1 MTPSRPSA
9 PAIGSRGVHRFSIP
23 ALIAMTA
30 VAVMAALALTVLLL
44 QPFSSGPIGGT
55 PSSTA
60 SPTAEPSPTPA
71 VTPRQTP
78 EPTAVPTPT
87 PIPEWTGLTWSD
99 PVTPSFVIHLFDV
112 VPWGDGYVAVGEV
125 PGQGPWASFTSPDGL
140 HWTIEQRDFPGAPR
154 HLVALG
160 DELFA
165 FMPEVWPDNSS
176 PPGSA
181 IGGPPTSIIW
191 RSTDGATWAPVDS
204 PSWQD
209 AWHDAIPG
217 MASLPDGWDETQYD
231 IAIGLVDVVSGPDGL
246 VAIGNSYG
254 EYVWDD
260 VDQITTA
267 DELDPVLVH
276 STDGSTWTD
285 VSQSAQMPSAL
296 LESVAAYQGGYVVV
310 GAVNA
315 GPRTETAT
323 PAAWVSADGRS
334 WTGTAVDLAPTAGGE
349 FGRVVAGADG
359 LLAWAGP
366 REMHT
371 GPRFTSVWTSP
382 DGLTWSPGDLP
393 TGVTGLVAADG
404 TRIVALGPM
413 PSLATDPALWPG
425 ISEGWVSTDGQN
437 WTSLEMPTVLDDF
450 VEAMWVVPDGIIYAG
465 VQSFWFAS
473 AIER

>member
-1 MTPSRPSA
+1 MTPSCSPGVASQSTPRPASLISILAIGLLAVALVLVSCTGGGSSPAESLEPGPSA
-9 PAIGSRGVHRFSIP
+9 VETPEATP
-23 ALIAMTA
+23 TDEPT
-30 VAVMAALALTVLLL
+30 VA
-44 QPFSSGPIGGT
+44 P
-55 PSSTA
+55 
-60 SPTAEPSPTPA
+60 
-71 VTPRQTP
+71 TP
-78 EPTAVPTPT
+78 EPT
-87 PIPEWTGLTWSD
+87 PEPLPQWTGLTWSD
-99 PVTPSFVIHLFDV
+99 PVTPSFVIHLYYV

-125 PGQGPWASFTSPDGL
+125 PGQGPWASFTSTDGL
-140 HWTIEQRDFPGAPR
+140 NWTVEQRDFPGAPR
-154 HLVALG
+154 HLAVLG

-165 FMPEVWPDNSS
+165 FMPAVWPDNSS

-181 IGGPPTSIIW
+181 IGAPPTSLIW

-217 MASLPDGWDETQYD
+217 IASLPDGWDGTQYE
-231 IAIGLVDVVSGPDGL
+231 IPIGLVDVVSGPDGL

-260 VDQITTA
+260 IDQIITA

-276 STDGSTWTD
+276 SSDGSTWTD

-315 GPRTETAT
+315 GPRTETAI

-334 WTGTAVDLAPTAGGE
+334 WASTSVDVVPIVGGE
-349 FGRVVAGADG
+349 FGRVAAGADG
-359 LLAWAGP
+359 LIAWAGG

-382 DGLTWSPGDLP
+382 DGMAWSPGDLP

-404 TRIVALGPM
+404 TRILALGPM
-413 PSLATDPALWPG
+413 PSLAADPAQWPG
-425 ISEGWVSTDGQN
+425 ISEGWVSTDGLN
-437 WTSLEMPTVLDDF
+437 WTPLEMPTVLDDF
-450 VEAMWVVPDGIIYAG
+450 VEGTWVVPDGVIYAG
-465 VQSFWFAS
+465 QQSFWFGS
-473 AIER
+473 AQVAE